1 MSLIHTEAAGVR
13 GYVFKRRFRSEST
26 GLTGRSNI
34 AKLPRQPEI
43 NIGTIGHVDHGKT
56 TLVQALTG
64 TWASRHSE
72 ELRRGI
78 TIKLGYADTAI
89 YKCPNCEEP
98 HCYCVTKECPACGG
112 EAELQRRV
120 SFVDAPGHEI
130 LMATMLS
137 GAAVMDGA
145 ILVIAADEQC
155 PQPQTREHLA
165 AIEAVGLKNLI
176 IVQNKID
183 LVSREK
189 ALKNYDE
196 IRKFVKG
203 SIAEDAPI
211 IPVSAQQIVNIDLL
225 IQGMQK
231 YLPTPTRDPD
241 LPPRMHIIRSFDVNK
256 PGTAIDDMVGGVIGG
271 SITQGRFEMG
281 DEVDIKPGLPT
292 RQKNRL
298 RMRELVTEITSLHVG
313 GTAVDEAIPGGLAGV
328 GTMLD
333 PSITKSDGLVG
344 SLVGK
349 PGTLPPVLEEL
360 RLDYELF
367 DNVVGSRE
375 RKKVAKIAKGEK
387 LLLNVGTAKTMGDVT
402 DVKKSEMETKLS
414 IPVCAE
420 PGDRVAISRRISGR
434 WRLIGVG
441 TMSG

>member
-1 MSLIHTEAAGVR
+1 
-13 GYVFKRRFRSEST
+13 
-26 GLTGRSNI
+26 
-34 AKLPRQPEI
+34 
-43 NIGTIGHVDHGKT
+43 VDHGKT

-72 ELRRGI
+72 ELKRGI
-78 TIKLGYADTAI
+78 TIKLGYADASI
-89 YKCPNCEEP
+89 YKCPNCDEP
-98 HCYCVTKECPACGG
+98 QCYCVTEECPVCGG
-112 EAELQRRV
+112 EAELQRTI

-145 ILVIAADEQC
+145 ILVIAADEPC

-165 AIEAVGLKNLI
+165 AIEAVGLKNLVI
-176 IVQNKID
+176 AQNKID
-183 LVSREK
+183 LVSMDK

-196 IRKFVKG
+196 IKRFIKG

-211 IPVSAQQIVNIDLL
+211 IPVSAQQLVNIDLL
-225 IQGMQK
+225 IQAMQE
-231 YLPTPTRDPD
+231 YLPTPKRDPD

-256 PGTAIDDMVGGVIGG
+256 PGTPIDDMVGGVIGG

-281 DEVDIKPGLPT
+281 DEIDIKPGLPT

-298 RMRELVTEITSLHVG
+298 KMRELVTEITSLHVG
-313 GTAVDEAIPGGLAGV
+313 GTAVDEALPGGLAGI

-333 PSITKSDGLVG
+333 PSLTKSDGLVG
-344 SLVGK
+344 SLAGR
-349 PGTLPPVLEEL
+349 PGTLPPVLEDL
-360 RLDYELF
+360 RLEYELF
-367 DNVVGSRE
+367 ENVVGSRE
-375 RKKVAKIAKGEK
+375 REKVAQIAKGEK
-387 LLLNVGTAKTMGDVT
+387 LLLNVGTAKTMGEVT
-402 DVKKSEMETKLS
+402 DVKKGEMETKLS
-414 IPVCAE
+414 IPVCAK

-441 TMSG
+441 SMSG